1 MSSFIVIPDT
11 QGEVSLLY
19 GLLEQ
24 IFDRN
29 LLKDRKLVFL
39 GDYMNRGEGTKQL
52 LDECIE
58 LKKLN
63 HVFLRGNH
71 EDVLIR
77 AYLAYQQKDEFYR
90 DIYIYQWLKMESNT
104 LFSYGISK
112 YRKNNLRIFLEFVEA
127 LENFG
132 HLNFLLSLP
141 AYYESDNII
150 MIHAG
155 IKPNLVWELQ
165 KSEIDSL
172 LDSYEY
178 EIEQIYSF
186 ELAKLETHKEE
197 SKKVVSGHSTRDEP
211 FVSKNRVMLD
221 CGAGKP
227 GKPLVAWVSD
237 TNEILYSYKK

>member
-19 GLLEQ
+19 GILEK

-29 LLKDRKLVFL
+29 LLKGRKLVFL
-39 GDYMNRGEGTKQL
+39 GDYMNRGEDTRQL

-58 LKKLN
+58 LQKLN
-63 HVFLRGNH
+63 HIFLRGNH

-77 AYLAYQQKDEFYR
+77 AWLAHSVNDEFFR
-90 DIYIYQWLKMESNT
+90 DILIYQWLKMEHNT
-104 LFSYGISK
+104 LLGYGVSRH
-112 YRKNNLRIFLEFVEA
+112 RKNNLRIFLEFIE
-127 LENFG
+127 LIQSNG
-132 HLNFLLSLP
+132 HLNFLKSLP
-141 AYYESDNII
+141 AYLQEKNLL

-155 IKPNLVWELQ
+155 IRSDVNWKLQ
-165 KSEIDSL
+165 KIEIDMKFN
-172 LDSYEY
+172 SYEH

-186 ELAKLETHKEE
+186 ELANAQTHREKEVC
-197 SKKVVSGHSTRDEP
+197 VVSGHSTRNEP
-211 FVSKNRVMLD
+211 FISKNRVMLD

-237 TNEILYSYKK
+237 TNEILYSYKN